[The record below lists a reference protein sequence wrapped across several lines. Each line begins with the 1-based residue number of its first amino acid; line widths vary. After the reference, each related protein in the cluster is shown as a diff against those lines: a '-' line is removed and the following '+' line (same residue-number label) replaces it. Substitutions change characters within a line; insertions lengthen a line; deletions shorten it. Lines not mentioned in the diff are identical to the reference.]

1 MHMISIGG
9 LSFQYPGGEP
19 LFDDFRLEVATGDL
33 FGLVG
38 PNGAGKSTLIS
49 LMCGLRKPHAGG
61 IRIGDRDLSSDR
73 TQVLENIAL
82 VPQDYAFYPKLS
94 GRENLEFFAQ
104 LYPGLKRPLKRVEE
118 VLELAGISGFAHRRA
133 STYSGGMKR
142 RLNLAIGL
150 LNRPALLILDE
161 PTVGIDPQSRNF
173 LLQSIRKINRDGTT
187 VLYTS
192 HLMEEVE
199 QMCNRVAIL
208 DHGKILVQGA
218 LDEMLS
224 DRIRFRAE
232 LASAGT
238 SLNGKISK
246 VLERYPLCLSDHTLV
261 GTLDETSQCIDIL
274 NELRSAG
281 IALEGLT
288 IGRQSLEALFFDL
301 THKDLRE

>member
-1 MHMISIGG
+1 MISIGG

-19 LFDDFRLEVATGDL
+19 LFDDFRLEVAPGDL

-49 LMCGLRKPHAGG
+49 LMCGLRKPHGG
-61 IRIGDRDLSSDR
+61 EIRIGGRDLSSNR
-73 TQVLENIAL
+73 TKVLENIAL

-104 LYPGLKRPLKRVEE
+104 LFPGLKRPLERVEE

-208 DHGKILVQGA
+208 DHGRILVQGA
-218 LDEMLS
+218 LDEILS

-238 SLNGKISK
+238 SLNGKISE
-246 VLERYPLCLSDHTLV
+246 VLERYPLSLSDHTLV

>member
-1 MHMISIGG
+1 MISIRG

-19 LFDDFRLEVATGDL
+19 LFDDFRLEVAPGDL

-49 LMCGLRKPHAGG
+49 LMCGLRKPRAGEV
-61 IRIGDRDLSSDR
+61 RIGGRDLSSQR
-73 TQVLENIAL
+73 KQVLEDIAL

-104 LYPGLKRPLKRVEE
+104 LYPGLNRPLERVEE
-118 VLELAGISGFAHRRA
+118 VLDLAGIAGFAHRRA

-208 DHGKILVQGA
+208 DHGQILVQGA
-218 LDEMLS
+218 LDEILN

-238 SLNGKISK
+238 ALNGKIGA
-246 VLERYPLCLSDHTLV
+246 VLERYPLSLSDHTLV

-274 NELRSAG
+274 DELRSAG
-281 IALEGLT
+281 VTLEGLT
-288 IGRQSLEALFFDL
+288 IGRQSLETLFFDL